1 MTLAVFTTIYPG
13 VESYLADW
21 GSTLRQQ
28 TDCDFELWIALDSL
42 DKRSVQQFLGC
53 DMKANWVLAPHGSTP
68 AEIRQ
73 QALEQIVQSCSEVVL
88 VDSDDILHPSRVQ
101 AARAALQ
108 ENDLVGCALRLVDRE
123 RKNLDEFFGLPSA
136 LTVDD
141 VFPRNNI
148 FGFSNS
154 AFRCDLLQ
162 RCLPIPASA
171 ILVDW
176 FLATRAWLLGAK
188 SSFDR
193 APRMDYRQHPANT
206 AWVRLPFCCERI
218 VSDTALV
225 RQHYRLLLA
234 APAENYLED
243 RHARVKELARDVEEF
258 HQRVVLNPARLNE
271 YVRDLNSLNPPLLWW
286 TCVAYPVL
294 KYLWRE

>member
-13 VESYLADW
+13 VESYLPDL

-28 TDCDFELWIALDSL
+28 TDTDFELWIALDSL
-42 DKRSVQQFLGC
+42 DKRSVQQLLGC
-53 DMKANWVLAPHGSTP
+53 DMNANWVLAPHGSTP
-68 AEIRQ
+68 ADIRQ

-123 RKNLDEFFGLPSA
+123 RKNLDEFFGLPSG
-136 LTVDD
+136 LTVDA

-154 AFRCDLLQ
+154 AFRCDLLK
-162 RCLPIPASA
+162 RCLPIPGSA

-188 SSFDR
+188 TSFDR

-206 AWVRLPFCCERI
+206 AWVRLPFCRERI

-225 RQHYRLLLA
+225 RQHYQLLLA
-234 APAENYLED
+234 APNDNYLEE
-243 RHARVKELARDVEEF
+243 RYAAVEELARDVEEF
-258 HQRVVLNPARLNE
+258 HRG
-271 YVRDLNSLNPPLLWW
+271 
-286 TCVAYPVL
+286 
-294 KYLWRE
+294 